1 MKNAVLAAVVA
12 SVFALS
18 LTNSAV
24 AHHSFAMFDNSK
36 ETTLNGTIKELQWT
50 NPHIW
55 IQVLVGD
62 PAGKVVEWSIEGGSP
77 NNLARKGWSRNS
89 LKSGDKVVITIH
101 PLKNG
106 DNGGSLMKVTVNG
119 ATLD

>member
-1 MKNAVLAAVVA
+1 MKSAILCVAVLSVLVSNGAA
-12 SVFALS
+12 
-18 LTNSAV
+18 
-24 AHHSFAMFDNSK
+24 AHHSFAMFDNQK
-36 ETTLNGTIKELQWT
+36 ETTLTGTIKELQWT

-77 NNLARKGWSRNS
+77 NNLARKGWSRTS
-89 LKSGDKVVITIH
+89 IKAGDKVSIVIH

-106 DNGGSLMKVTVNG
+106 ENGGSLMKVTVNG
-119 ATLD
+119 TTLD

>member
-1 MKNAVLAAVVA
+1 MKSAILSIAVLAVLLSSSA
-12 SVFALS
+12 S
-18 LTNSAV
+18 
-24 AHHSFAMFDNSK
+24 AHHSFAMFDNQK

-89 LKSGDKVVITIH
+89 IKAGDKVAIVIH

-106 DNGGSLMKVTVNG
+106 ENGGSLMKVTVNG
-119 ATLD
+119 TTLD

>member
-1 MKNAVLAAVVA
+1 MKNAILAAALTSLLAISLEQSA
-12 SVFALS
+12 S
-18 LTNSAV
+18 
-24 AHHSFAMFDNSK
+24 AHHSFAMFDNTK

-119 ATLD
+119 TTLD